1 MKDMSNYVDV
11 LFVIIIMVLF
21 VLSDI
26 TIYSIFSICCTVIIG
41 IMQYFKLI
49 KSE

>member
-26 TIYSIFSICCTVIIG
+26 TIYSIFSICCAVIIG
-41 IMQYFKLI
+41 ITQYFKLI